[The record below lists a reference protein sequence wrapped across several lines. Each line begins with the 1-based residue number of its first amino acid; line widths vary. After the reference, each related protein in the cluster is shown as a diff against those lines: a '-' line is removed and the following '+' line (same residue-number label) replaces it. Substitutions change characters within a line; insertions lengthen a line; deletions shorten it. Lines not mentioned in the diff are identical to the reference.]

1 MTTTL
6 SPSPS
11 RILDR
16 TASTKHLLMCP
27 PEYVEVS
34 YSINPWMD
42 PTTGVDI
49 ARAHDQWS
57 ILRETYLSL
66 GHRVDLIE
74 PVEGLPDMV
83 FAANGGIVFDG
94 RAMAPNFTHEQRRPE
109 GAAYRT
115 WFESA
120 GFAPTVQATL
130 QNEGEGDV
138 LTIGDV
144 MLAGTGFRTSRP
156 AHAEISAF
164 FGVPVITLELVDSR
178 FYHLDTA
185 LTVLDA
191 ETVAYFPGA
200 FSAASNAALR
210 QLFPDAILATE
221 ADAAVFGLNAMSDGL
236 NVMLSD
242 RATGLHEQLRAHGF
256 NPVGVDMSELIKA
269 GGSAKC
275 CTLELRA

>member
-6 SPSPS
+6 SPS
-11 RILDR
+11 RGGIIER

-27 PEYVEVS
+27 PKYFEVS

-42 PTTGVDI
+42 PTAGVDI
-49 ARAHDQWS
+49 SRAHDQWS
-57 ILRETYLSL
+57 ILRETYVSL

-74 PVEGLPDMV
+74 PVDGLPDMV
-83 FAANGGIVFDG
+83 FAANGGIVFGG
-94 RAMAPNFTHEQRRPE
+94 RAMAPSFTHEQRRPE
-109 GAAYRT
+109 GAAYRA

-120 GFAPTVQATL
+120 GFTPTVQATQ

-144 MLAGTGFRTSRP
+144 MLAGTGFRTSRA
-156 AHAEISAF
+156 AHAEIGAF
-164 FGVPVITLELVDSR
+164 FDVPVITLELIDSR

-185 LTVLDA
+185 LTVLDT

-200 FSAASNAALR
+200 FSAASNAVLR
-210 QLFPDAILATE
+210 EMFPDAILATE
-221 ADAAVFGLNAMSDGL
+221 ADAAMFGLNAMSDGL
-236 NVMLSD
+236 NVMLAN